1 MDNFRTIKAKGSHE
15 IIINKSRFICSMKR
29 TDTEAEAVEFIEKIK
44 SEHPKANH
52 NCFAYLIGNTN
63 SIQRMSDDGEPSGT
77 AGVPM
82 LEVLKKQQLK
92 NTAVVVTRYFGGV
105 KLGAGGLIRAYGSAV
120 SEAIST
126 IGLIEKQMNQLVS
139 VEVSY
144 HLSGKLQNTLEQSPY
159 LIQSIDYTDTVLF
172 NCIVKIEDVDQFMNE
187 VTNWTSAQAEITKG
201 EKAWMEM
208 DITE

>member
-1 MDNFRTIKAKGSHE
+1 MDNYRTIKSEGNHE
-15 IIINKSRFICSMKR
+15 LLINKSRFICSITR
-29 TDTEAEAVEFIEKIK
+29 VEDEDEASSFVEKIK

-52 NCFAYLIGNTN
+52 NCFAYLIGSTN

-120 SEAIST
+120 SETINA
-126 IGLIEKQMNQLVS
+126 IGLVEKQLNQLVTIDIP
-139 VEVSY
+139 Y

-172 NCIVKIEDVDQFMNE
+172 KCLVKIENVEEFITH
-187 VTNWTSAQAEITKG
+187 VTNWTSAQADITICG
-201 EKAWMEM
+201 KAWMEI
-208 DITE
+208 DIKE

>member
-1 MDNFRTIKAKGSHE
+1 MDNFRTIKAEGSHE

-29 TDTEAEAVEFIEKIK
+29 TDTEAEAIQFIEKIN

-92 NTAVVVTRYFGGV
+92 NTAVVVTRYFGGI

-126 IGLIEKQMNQLVS
+126 IGLVEKQMNQLVS

>member
-1 MDNFRTIKAKGSHE
+1 MDNFRTVKSQGSHE
-15 IIINKSRFICSMKR
+15 LIINKSRFICSMKR
-29 TDTEAEAVEFIEKIK
+29 TESEADAQALIEDIRAK
-44 SEHPKANH
+44 HPKANH

-92 NTAVVVTRYFGGV
+92 NTTAVVTRYFGGV

-120 SEAIST
+120 SEAINA
-126 IGLIEKQMNQLVS
+126 IGLVEKQMNQLVS
-139 VEVSY
+139 VDISY

-159 LIQSIDYTDTVLF
+159 IIQSIDYTDTVLF
-172 NCIVKIEDVDQFMNE
+172 NCIVKIEELEQFKLDI
-187 VTNWTSAQAEITKG
+187 TNWTSAQGVITLG

-208 DITE
+208 DIKN

>member
-1 MDNFRTIKAKGSHE
+1 MDNFRTVKSQGSHE
-15 IIINKSRFICSMKR
+15 LIINKSRFICSMKR
-29 TDTEAEAVEFIEKIK
+29 TETEADAQAFIEDIRT
-44 SEHPKANH
+44 EHPKANH

-92 NTAVVVTRYFGGV
+92 NTTAVVTRYFGGV

-120 SEAIST
+120 SEAINA
-126 IGLIEKQMNQLVS
+126 IGLVEKQMNQLVS
-139 VEVSY
+139 VDISY

-159 LIQSIDYTDTVLF
+159 IIQSIDYTDTVLF
-172 NCIVKIEDVDQFMNE
+172 NCIVKIEELEQFKLDI
-187 VTNWTSAQAEITKG
+187 TNWTSAQGVITLG

-208 DITE
+208 DIKD

>member
-1 MDNFRTIKAKGSHE
+1 MDNFRTIKAEGSHE

-29 TDTEAEAVEFIEKIK
+29 TDTEAEAIQFIEKIR

-92 NTAVVVTRYFGGV
+92 NTAVVVTRYFGGI

-120 SEAIST
+120 SEAINA

-144 HLSGKLQNTLEQSPY
+144 HLSGKLQNTLEQSHY

-172 NCIVKIEDVDQFMNE
+172 NCIVKIEDVDQFMND
-187 VTNWTSAQAEITKG
+187 VTNWTSAQAEIKKG

>member
-1 MDNFRTIKAKGSHE
+1 MDNFRTVKSQGSHE
-15 IIINKSRFICSMKR
+15 LIINKSRFICSMKR
-29 TDTEAEAVEFIEKIK
+29 TESEADAQAFIEDIRAK
-44 SEHPKANH
+44 HPKANH

-92 NTAVVVTRYFGGV
+92 NTTAVVTRYFGGV

-120 SEAIST
+120 SEAINA
-126 IGLIEKQMNQLVS
+126 IGLVEKQMNQLVS
-139 VEVSY
+139 VDISY

-159 LIQSIDYTDTVLF
+159 IIQSIDYTDTVLF
-172 NCIVKIEDVDQFMNE
+172 NCIVKIEELEQFKLDI
-187 VTNWTSAQAEITKG
+187 TNWTSAQGVITLG

-208 DITE
+208 DIKD

>member
-1 MDNFRTIKAKGSHE
+1 MDNFRTVKSQGSHE
-15 IIINKSRFICSMKR
+15 LIINKSRFICSMKR
-29 TDTEAEAVEFIEKIK
+29 TESEADAQAFIEDIRAK
-44 SEHPKANH
+44 HPKANH
-52 NCFAYLIGNTN
+52 NCFAYLIGNTH

-92 NTAVVVTRYFGGV
+92 NTTAVVTRYFGGV

-120 SEAIST
+120 SEAINA
-126 IGLIEKQMNQLVS
+126 IGLVEKQMNQLVS
-139 VEVSY
+139 VDISY

-159 LIQSIDYTDTVLF
+159 IIQSIDYTDTVLF
-172 NCIVKIEDVDQFMNE
+172 NCIVKIEELEQFKLDI
-187 VTNWTSAQAEITKG
+187 TNWTSAQGVITLG

-208 DITE
+208 DIKD

>member
-1 MDNFRTIKAKGSHE
+1 MDNFRTIKAEGNHE

-29 TDTEAEAVEFIEKIK
+29 TDSEAEAQQFIADIK
-44 SEHPKANH
+44 AEHPKANH

-92 NTAVVVTRYFGGV
+92 NITAVVTRYFGGV
-105 KLGAGGLIRAYGSAV
+105 KLGAGGLIRAYGSSV
-120 SEAIST
+120 SEALNA
-126 IGLIEKQMNQLVS
+126 IGLVEKQMNQLVS
-139 VEVSY
+139 IDTSY
-144 HLSGKLQNTLEQSPY
+144 HLSGKLQNTLAQSSY

-172 NCIVKIEDVDQFMNE
+172 HCIVKVEDIEQFKLD
-187 VTNWTSAQAEITKG
+187 VTNWTSAQAVITLG
-201 EKAWMEM
+201 DKAWMEM
-208 DITE
+208 DITD

>member
-1 MDNFRTIKAKGSHE
+1 MDNFRTVKSQGSHE
-15 IIINKSRFICSMKR
+15 LIINKSRFICSMKR
-29 TDTEAEAVEFIEKIK
+29 TESEADAQAFIEDIRAK
-44 SEHPKANH
+44 HPKANH
-52 NCFAYLIGNTN
+52 NCFAYLIGNTH

-92 NTAVVVTRYFGGV
+92 NTTAVVTRYFGGV

-120 SEAIST
+120 SEAINA
-126 IGLIEKQMNQLVS
+126 IGLVEKQMNQLVS
-139 VEVSY
+139 VDISY

-172 NCIVKIEDVDQFMNE
+172 NCIVKIEELEQFKLDI
-187 VTNWTSAQAEITKG
+187 TNWTSAQGVITLG
-201 EKAWMEM
+201 EKAWMEI
-208 DITE
+208 DIKN

>member
-1 MDNFRTIKAKGSHE
+1 MDNFRTVKSQGSHE
-15 IIINKSRFICSMKR
+15 LIINKSRFICSMKR
-29 TDTEAEAVEFIEKIK
+29 TESEADAQVFIEDIRAK
-44 SEHPKANH
+44 HPKANH

-92 NTAVVVTRYFGGV
+92 NTTAVVTRYFGGV

-120 SEAIST
+120 SEAINA
-126 IGLIEKQMNQLVS
+126 IGLVEKQMNQLVS
-139 VEVSY
+139 VDISY

-159 LIQSIDYTDTVLF
+159 IIQSIDYTDTVLF
-172 NCIVKIEDVDQFMNE
+172 NCIVKIEELEQFKLDI
-187 VTNWTSAQAEITKG
+187 TNWTSAQGVITLG

-208 DITE
+208 DIKD